1 MSPAGPV
8 PRLRVENGL
17 REAGY
22 EFVAGLDEV
31 GRGALCG
38 PVTIGAVVLP
48 APGLRPPRGLR
59 DSKLLPPQ
67 QRRRLVP
74 RILDWSP
81 ATAVAHA
88 SPAEIDRMGIIA
100 ALRLAA
106 HRALRAL
113 PVPVDIVVLDGNH
126 DYVTP
131 PDELDLFDSDWL
143 SATPAVQTVVKGDQ
157 TCATVAAASV
167 LAKTTRDALMCELA
181 GAHPE
186 YGWTEN
192 MGYATPAHREALRRL
207 GPSPQHRQSWRL
219 GVDGPIEPSREQV
232 ATEAR

>member
-1 MSPAGPV
+1 MSPPGPV

-17 REAGY
+17 RDAGY
-22 EFVAGLDEV
+22 RFVVGLDEV

-48 APGLRPPRGLR
+48 PPGLRPPRGLR
-59 DSKLLPPQ
+59 DSKLLPAQ

-74 RILDWSP
+74 RIRDWSP

-88 SPAEIDRMGIIA
+88 SPAEIDQMGIIA

-113 PVPVDIVVLDGNH
+113 PVPVDIVVLDGNY
-126 DYVTP
+126 DYVTQ
-131 PDELDLFDSDWL
+131 PDELDLFGSDWL
-143 SATPAVQTVVKGDQ
+143 STTPAVHTVVKGDQ

-181 GAHPE
+181 GTHPE

-219 GVDGPIEPSREQV
+219 GVDGPIEPSRAAV
-232 ATEAR
+232 TEAR

>member
-1 MSPAGPV
+1 MSPAGPA
-8 PRLRVENGL
+8 PRLRVENEL
-17 REAGY
+17 RDAGY
-22 EFVAGLDEV
+22 RTVVGLDEV

-48 APGLRPPRGLR
+48 PVGQRPPRGLR

-74 RILDWSP
+74 RIRDWSP
-81 ATAVAHA
+81 ATSVAHA

-113 PVPVDIVVLDGNH
+113 PVSVDIVVLDGNH
-126 DYVTP
+126 DYVTRP
-131 PDELDLFDSDWL
+131 AELELFEGDWL
-143 SATPAVQTVVKGDQ
+143 SATPAVHTVIKGDQ

-167 LAKTTRDALMCELA
+167 LAKTTRDDLMCELA

-186 YGWTEN
+186 YGWAEN

-219 GVDGPIEPSREQV
+219 GVDGPLATSGEQV